1 MVLDQSGVVWA
12 RLSPRREDTPCLI
25 TPCLS
30 FPPGVVSH
38 RSSLAPQGHYI
49 RAVPMQHM
57 VNKAYTR
64 WVAAIQISGHLA
76 HAGNHRHF
84 QCTGPISSACIYVF
98 CFFPSPKKELC
109 AV

>member
-1 MVLDQSGVVWA
+1 MGLDQSGVLTVGT
-12 RLSPRREDTPCLI
+12 RVPKKSVDTVCFI

-30 FPPGVVSH
+30 FPSGVVSH

-57 VNKAYTR
+57 VNKEHTR
-64 WVAAIQISGHLA
+64 WVAANLISGHLA
-76 HAGNHRHF
+76 HARDHRHGTVGHSPGR
-84 QCTGPISSACIYVF
+84 CSAL
-98 CFFPSPKKELC
+98 KG